1 MFTFMR
7 KISLLFLVL
16 AASLSA
22 LAVTPADPTNVTWYD
37 CGDESG
43 NSYLTFTLPT
53 VDVNGNPLDIEMM
66 GYRIYIDDDQMVS
79 FNSSQYS
86 NVYGNT
92 TELYY
97 YNWEAGSDIQS
108 GGVYFYRTNADGY
121 ERFFNN
127 RIGIQVF
134 YLNDSFGI
142 GGLSNIVYTELEAP
156 AELPKPANPS
166 ITEFID
172 YGAPAGIYL
181 GYELAMDFD
190 GDLVADDYTVEKYF
204 NGEEYTKL
212 EPENVSFSIFTDNDQ
227 AFTFTPEM
235 FPGQVNEP
243 LTQFPYNSIT
253 DNGNIGNWDIHMNGL
268 TNEAEDGSEPFFT
281 WRIGLQ
287 THYTNG
293 AQTNSSDIVYM
304 EVYPQLKEAAQ
315 VTPTSFLADWS
326 CDAENTFIINNF
338 YGEGCGYFLYVVDKA
353 TQEVVLTQNVAPA
366 NTALDEWGNEYALP
380 GAVCAVEGLTP
391 GATYEFYVVVKQ
403 NTGKTYTSVVREVT
417 LPQEG
422 HGYDLG
428 DVNHDHAVNIAD
440 VTALIDYLLNPA
452 SEVCTICADVNTD
465 TNVNI
470 ADVTALIDVLLSN
483 GTN

>member
-16 AASLSA
+16 AATLSA

-37 CGDESG
+37 CGNESG

-268 TNEAEDGSEPFFT
+268 TSEAEDGNEPFFT

>member
-16 AASLSA
+16 AATLSA

-86 NVYGNT
+86 NVYGST

-181 GYELAMDFD
+181 GYELAKDFD
-190 GDLVADDYTVEKYF
+190 GDLVADDYTVEKYL
-204 NGEEYTKL
+204 NDEEYTIL

-243 LTQFPYNSIT
+243 
-253 DNGNIGNWDIHMNGL
+253 
-268 TNEAEDGSEPFFT
+268 
-281 WRIGLQ
+281 
-287 THYTNG
+287 
-293 AQTNSSDIVYM
+293 
-304 EVYPQLKEAAQ
+304 
-315 VTPTSFLADWS
+315 
-326 CDAENTFIINNF
+326 
-338 YGEGCGYFLYVVDKA
+338 
-353 TQEVVLTQNVAPA
+353 
-366 NTALDEWGNEYALP
+366 
-380 GAVCAVEGLTP
+380 
-391 GATYEFYVVVKQ
+391 
-403 NTGKTYTSVVREVT
+403 
-417 LPQEG
+417 
-422 HGYDLG
+422 
-428 DVNHDHAVNIAD
+428 
-440 VTALIDYLLNPA
+440 
-452 SEVCTICADVNTD
+452 
-465 TNVNI
+465 
-470 ADVTALIDVLLSN
+470 
-483 GTN
+483 

>member
-1 MFTFMR
+1 MR

-142 GGLSNIVYTELEAP
+142 GGLSNIVYTELEDP
-156 AELPKPANPS
+156 AELPKPANPN

-181 GYELAMDFD
+181 GYELAKDYD
-190 GDLVADDYTVEKYF
+190 DDLVADDYTVEKYF

-253 DNGNIGNWDIHMNGL
+253 ENGNIGNWDIHMNGL

>member
-1 MFTFMR
+1 MR
-7 KISLLFLVL
+7 KISLLFLAL
-16 AASLSA
+16 AATLNA

-134 YLNDSFGI
+134 YLNDNFGI
-142 GGLSNIVYTELEAP
+142 GGVSNIVYTELEAP

-181 GYELAMDFD
+181 GYELAKDFD

-253 DNGNIGNWDIHMNGL
+253 ENGNIGNWDIHMNGL

-353 TQEVVLTQNVAPA
+353 TQEVVLTQNVAPT

-428 DVNHDHAVNIAD
+428 DVNHDHVVNIAD

-465 TNVNI
+465 NSVNI
-470 ADVTALIDVLLSN
+470 ADVTALIDMLLSN

>member
-1 MFTFMR
+1 MR

-16 AASLSA
+16 AATLSA

-204 NGEEYTKL
+204 NDEEYTKL

-380 GAVCAVEGLTP
+380 GVVCAVEGLTP

>member
-1 MFTFMR
+1 MR
-7 KISLLFLVL
+7 KISLLFLAL
-16 AASLSA
+16 AATLSA

-204 NGEEYTKL
+204 NDEEYTKL

-440 VTALIDYLLNPA
+440 VTALIDYLLNSA

>member
-1 MFTFMR
+1 MR

-204 NGEEYTKL
+204 NDEEYTKL

-353 TQEVVLTQNVAPA
+353 SQEVVLTQNVAPT

>member
-1 MFTFMR
+1 MR

-16 AASLSA
+16 AASLNA
-22 LAVTPADPTNVTWYD
+22 FAVTPADPTNVTWYD

-142 GGLSNIVYTELEAP
+142 GGLSNIVYTELEDP
-156 AELPKPANPS
+156 AELPKPANPN

-181 GYELAMDFD
+181 GYELAKDYD
-190 GDLVADDYTVEKYF
+190 DDLVADDYTVEKYF

-253 DNGNIGNWDIHMNGL
+253 ENGNIGNWDIHMNGL

-417 LPQEG
+417 LPQED
-422 HGYDLG
+422 HGFDLG

>member
-1 MFTFMR
+1 MR

-204 NGEEYTKL
+204 NDEEYTKL

-268 TNEAEDGSEPFFT
+268 TSEAEDGSEPFFT

-353 TQEVVLTQNVAPA
+353 TKEVVLTQNVAPA

>member
-7 KISLLFLVL
+7 KISLLFLAL
-16 AASLSA
+16 AATLNA
-22 LAVTPADPTNVTWYD
+22 FAVTPADPTNVTWYD

-204 NGEEYTKL
+204 NDEEYTKL

>member
-1 MFTFMR
+1 MR

-166 ITEFID
+166 ITDFID

-204 NGEEYTKL
+204 NDEEYTKL

>member
-1 MFTFMR
+1 MR

-403 NTGKTYTSVVREVT
+403 NTGMSYQSVVREVT

-465 TNVNI
+465 NSVNI

>member
-1 MFTFMR
+1 MR

-16 AASLSA
+16 AATLSA

-37 CGDESG
+37 CGNESG

-204 NGEEYTKL
+204 NDEEYTKL

>member
-1 MFTFMR
+1 MR

-16 AASLSA
+16 AATLSA

-204 NGEEYTKL
+204 NDEEYTKL

>member
-1 MFTFMR
+1 MR

-204 NGEEYTKL
+204 NDEEYTKL

-440 VTALIDYLLNPA
+440 VTALIDYLLNSA

>member
-1 MFTFMR
+1 MR

-204 NGEEYTKL
+204 NDEEYTKL

>member
-1 MFTFMR
+1 MR